1 MMERSI
7 KLSSFDLSFDRKVQ
21 IARMV
26 RFPPVQSLMNWAIRL
41 FVPRH
46 RAGVIL
52 ICMDDQQRILLLR
65 HVFHPNAPW
74 GPPGGWLGRDESPAK
89 CALRELKEETG
100 LSAELGPVVQI
111 SYESP
116 PNQLAVA
123 FLGKLKPGSMKLS
136 SEIIEAK
143 WFRADALPQPQYPFV
158 KRAIFAAVDEYHRW
172 QMLERKSNE

>member
-1 MMERSI
+1 
-7 KLSSFDLSFDRKVQ
+7 
-21 IARMV
+21 
-26 RFPPVQSLMNWAIRL
+26 
-41 FVPRH
+41 
-46 RAGVIL
+46 
-52 ICMDDQQRILLLR
+52 
-65 HVFHPNAPW
+65 
-74 GPPGGWLGRDESPAK
+74 
-89 CALRELKEETG
+89 LRELKEETG

>member
-1 MMERSI
+1 
-7 KLSSFDLSFDRKVQ
+7 
-21 IARMV
+21 MV
-26 RFPPVQSLMNWAIRL
+26 SFPPVQSLMNWAIRL

-89 CALRELKEETG
+89 CALRELEEETG

-123 FLGKLKPGSMKLS
+123 FLGKLKPGTMKLS

-158 KRAIFAAVDEYHRW
+158 RRAILAAVNDYQRW
-172 QMLERKSNE
+172 QMLERESNE

>member
-1 MMERSI
+1 
-7 KLSSFDLSFDRKVQ
+7 
-21 IARMV
+21 MV
-26 RFPPVQSLMNWAIRL
+26 GFPPIQRLMHWAIRL

-52 ICMDDQQRILLLR
+52 ICIDDQQRILLLR

-74 GPPGGWLGRDESPAK
+74 GPPGGWLGRDESPGE
-89 CALRELKEETG
+89 CALRELEEETG
-100 LSAELGPVVQI
+100 LGAELGPVVQI

-123 FLGKLKPGSMKLS
+123 FLGKLRPGPMRLS

-143 WFRADALPQPQYPFV
+143 WFRTDALPQPQYPFV
-158 KRAIFAAVDEYHRW
+158 KRAIVAAVDKYNQR
-172 QMLERKSNE
+172 QMLECKSNE